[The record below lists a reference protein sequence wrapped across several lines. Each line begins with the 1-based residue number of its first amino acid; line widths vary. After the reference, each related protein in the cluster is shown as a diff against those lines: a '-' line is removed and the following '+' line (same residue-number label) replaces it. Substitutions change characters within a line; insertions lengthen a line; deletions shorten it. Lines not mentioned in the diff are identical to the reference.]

1 MRLSHVG
8 AQFIAPIS
16 DRDPVTFVPI
26 SGCEFIMIASMN
38 VIRRNPSTDT
48 QHEHERAKRLN
59 IINL

>member
-1 MRLSHVG
+1 VRLSHVG

-16 DRDPVTFVPI
+16 DRDAVTLVPI

-48 QHEHERAKRLN
+48 QHKHERARRLS

>member
-1 MRLSHVG
+1 VRLSHVG

-38 VIRRNPSTDT
+38 VIRRNPSTEHAART
-48 QHEHERAKRLN
+48 QRARRLST
-59 IINL
+59 INL